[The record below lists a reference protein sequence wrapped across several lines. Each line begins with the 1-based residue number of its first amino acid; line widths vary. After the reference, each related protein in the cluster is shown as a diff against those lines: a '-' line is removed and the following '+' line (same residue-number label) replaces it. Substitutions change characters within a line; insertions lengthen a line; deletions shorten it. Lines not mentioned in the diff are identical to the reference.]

1 MNQKMG
7 MTEFFGMEASE
18 YLQHLDA
25 LVSSPRR
32 PDTEE
37 LVRWTRALR
46 GSALMANQEKIAAA
60 ASAFEI
66 FCGAIHATRVQWD
79 EASRQLAI
87 RATDD
92 LNVLVRAVA
101 NWGAQEDSLAAKIE
115 GELNAA
121 AGHRPAARQA
131 SAGLD
136 TGARAFIG
144 REGAAVAGALNRAAT
159 SLATNPD
166 DEKPLEAII
175 KIMQPLL
182 GIASLREAPP
192 IPELLDAIDRVI
204 SEYARRSQR
213 ITNIWEIFEAAALA
227 LARAAREV
235 AATGKPDPE
244 SQEALR
250 FANLLGG
257 ALGSRASAV
266 AVAIEDLYFD
276 DAGPHVVRR
285 GKSAAAVQLSTVD
298 LVADGEYLAQAADQI
313 DTAESVI
320 QRELRGQAIQSKLLD
335 FARARGSEL
344 ATAFATFAGAAE
356 GALGM
361 GAATQSASLLA
372 GSLRQA
378 ASVLRSAGQEA
389 EGSLATR
396 LNTLAAKLKKLAIR
410 PVAAAAAPVSE
421 ESVGL
426 ASSIITYERYVAEL
440 GLSNPSLE
448 ELIAGTTAGL
458 GSAAARTRTGITQPA
473 PVRLSSPPP
482 VAAGPSAPVRAPAA
496 VAEPTADLPS
506 IAEFCYSGV
515 NALKEALALHDEVRE
530 AVSSTGR
537 EETAELIDR
546 VFDLVKLGIKDK

>member
-1 MNQKMG
+1 MNQKVG

-18 YLQHLDA
+18 YLERLDA
-25 LVSSPRR
+25 LVSSPQR
-32 PDTEE
+32 PDTQE
-37 LVRWTRALR
+37 LVRLTRALR

-60 ASAFEI
+60 ASAFEA
-66 FCGAIHATRVQWD
+66 FCGAIHAARVQWD

-87 RATDD
+87 RTTDD
-92 LNVLVRAVA
+92 LKVLVRAVA
-101 NWGAQEDSLAAKIE
+101 DWGAQEESLAAKIE
-115 GELNAA
+115 GELNAV

-131 SAGLD
+131 SAGLN

-144 REGAAVAGALNRAAT
+144 REGAAVASALKRAAT

-166 DEKPLEAII
+166 DEKPLKAII
-175 KIMQPLL
+175 KVMQPLL

-192 IPELLDAIDRVI
+192 IPDLLDAIDSMV
-204 SEYARRSQR
+204 SEYARRSQP
-213 ITNIWEIFEAAALA
+213 ITNIGEIFGAAALA

-235 AATGKPDPE
+235 ASTGKPDPE

-257 ALGSRASAV
+257 ALRSGAG

-285 GKSAAAVQLSTVD
+285 GKSAAAVHLSTVD

-344 ATAFATFAGAAE
+344 ATAFATFAGAAR
-356 GALGM
+356 GALGR
-361 GAATQSASLLA
+361 GAATQTASSLA
-372 GSLRQA
+372 GSLRLA

-396 LNTLAAKLKKLAIR
+396 LNTLATKLKKLATR
-410 PVAAAAAPVSE
+410 PAAAAVPVSE
-421 ESVGL
+421 EPVGL
-426 ASSIITYERYVAEL
+426 AGSIITYERYVAEL
-440 GLSNPSLE
+440 GLSNPSVE

-458 GSAAARTRTGITQPA
+458 GSAAARTRTGVPQPA
-473 PVRLSSPPP
+473 PVPLSGPPPPP
-482 VAAGPSAPVRAPAA
+482 VAARPSAPVTAPAA
-496 VAEPTADLPS
+496 VAKPTADLPS

-515 NALKEALALHDEVRE
+515 DALKEALALRDEVKE
-530 AVSSTGR
+530 AVSSTGQQQ
-537 EETAELIDR
+537 TAELIDR
-546 VFDLVKLGIKDK
+546 VFDLVRLGITDK

>member
-1 MNQKMG
+1 MNQKVG

-18 YLQHLDA
+18 YLERLDA
-25 LVSSPRR
+25 LVSSPQR
-32 PDTEE
+32 PDTQE
-37 LVRWTRALR
+37 LVRLTRALR

-60 ASAFEI
+60 ASAFEA
-66 FCGAIHATRVQWD
+66 FCGAIHAARVQWD

-87 RATDD
+87 RTTDD
-92 LNVLVRAVA
+92 LKVLVRAVA
-101 NWGAQEDSLAAKIE
+101 DWGAQEDSLAAKIE
-115 GELNAA
+115 GELNAV

-131 SAGLD
+131 SAGLN

-144 REGAAVAGALNRAAT
+144 REGAAVASALKRAAT

-166 DEKPLEAII
+166 DEKPLKAII
-175 KIMQPLL
+175 KVMQPLL

-192 IPELLDAIDRVI
+192 IPDLLDAIDSMV
-204 SEYARRSQR
+204 SEYARRSQP
-213 ITNIWEIFEAAALA
+213 ITNIGEIFGAAALA

-235 AATGKPDPE
+235 ASTGKPDPE
-244 SQEALR
+244 SPEALR

-257 ALGSRASAV
+257 ALGSGAG

-285 GKSAAAVQLSTVD
+285 GKSAAAVHLSTVD

-344 ATAFATFAGAAE
+344 ATAFATFAGAAR
-356 GALGM
+356 GALGR
-361 GAATQSASLLA
+361 GAATQSASSLA
-372 GSLRQA
+372 GSLRLA

-396 LNTLAAKLKKLAIR
+396 LNTLATKLKKLATR
-410 PVAAAAAPVSE
+410 PAAAAVPVSE
-421 ESVGL
+421 EPVGL
-426 ASSIITYERYVAEL
+426 AGSIITYERYVAEL
-440 GLSNPSLE
+440 GLSNPSVE

-458 GSAAARTRTGITQPA
+458 GSAAARTRTGVPQPA
-473 PVRLSSPPP
+473 PVPLSGPPPPP
-482 VAAGPSAPVRAPAA
+482 VAARPSAPVTAPAA
-496 VAEPTADLPS
+496 VAKPTADLPS

-515 NALKEALALHDEVRE
+515 DALKEALALRDEVKE
-530 AVSSTGR
+530 AVSSTGQQQ
-537 EETAELIDR
+537 TAELIDR
-546 VFDLVKLGIKDK
+546 VFDLVRLGIKDK

>member
-1 MNQKMG
+1 MNQQMG

-25 LVSSPRR
+25 LVSSPQR
-32 PDTEE
+32 PDTQE
-37 LVRWTRALR
+37 LVRLTRALR

-60 ASAFEI
+60 ASAFEA
-66 FCGAIHATRVQWD
+66 FYGAIHTTRVQWD

-92 LNVLVRAVA
+92 LKVLVRTVA

-115 GELNAA
+115 GELIAA

-131 SAGLD
+131 SAGLN
-136 TGARAFIG
+136 TGARASIG
-144 REGAAVAGALNRAAT
+144 REAAAVASALNRAAT
-159 SLATNPD
+159 SLATHPD

-175 KIMQPLL
+175 KVMQPLL

-192 IPELLDAIDRVI
+192 IPDLLDAIDRVV
-204 SEYARRSQR
+204 SEYARRSQP
-213 ITNIWEIFEAAALA
+213 ITNIREIFEAAALA

-235 AATGKPDPE
+235 ASTGKPDPE
-244 SQEALR
+244 SREALR

-257 ALGSRASAV
+257 TVGSGV
-266 AVAIEDLYFD
+266 GAVAIADLYSD
-276 DAGPHVVRR
+276 DAGPHVGRR
-285 GKSAAAVQLSTVD
+285 GKRAAAVQLSTVD
-298 LVADGEYLAQAADQI
+298 LIADGEYLAQAADQI

-344 ATAFATFAGAAE
+344 ATAFATFAGAAR
-356 GALGM
+356 GALAK
-361 GAATQSASLLA
+361 GAATQSTSSLA

-389 EGSLATR
+389 EGALATR
-396 LNTLAAKLKKLAIR
+396 LNTLAAKLKELAI
-410 PVAAAAAPVSE
+410 PPAAAAPVSE

-426 ASSIITYERYVAEL
+426 AGSIITYERYVAEL

-458 GSAAARTRTGITQPA
+458 GSAAARTHTGVPQPA
-473 PVRLSSPPP
+473 PVPPSSPPP
-482 VAAGPSAPVRAPAA
+482 VAARPSAPVTAPAA

-506 IAEFCYSGV
+506 IAAFCYSGAT
-515 NALKEALALHDEVRE
+515 ALKEALALRDEVKQ
-530 AVSSTGR
+530 AVSSTGQQQ
-537 EETAELIDR
+537 TVELIDR
-546 VFDLVKLGIKDK
+546 VFELVELGIKDK

>member
-1 MNQKMG
+1 MNQKVG

-18 YLQHLDA
+18 YLERLDA
-25 LVSSPRR
+25 LVSSPQR
-32 PDTEE
+32 PDTQE
-37 LVRWTRALR
+37 LVRLTRALR

-60 ASAFEI
+60 ASAFEA
-66 FCGAIHATRVQWD
+66 FCGAIHAARVQWD

-87 RATDD
+87 RTTDD
-92 LNVLVRAVA
+92 LKVLVRAVA
-101 NWGAQEDSLAAKIE
+101 DWGAQEDSLAAKIE
-115 GELNAA
+115 GELNAV

-131 SAGLD
+131 SAGLN

-144 REGAAVAGALNRAAT
+144 REGAAVASALKRAAT

-166 DEKPLEAII
+166 DEKPLKAII
-175 KIMQPLL
+175 KVMQPLL

-192 IPELLDAIDRVI
+192 IPDLLDAIDSMV
-204 SEYARRSQR
+204 SEYARRSQP
-213 ITNIWEIFEAAALA
+213 ITNIGEIFGAAALA

-235 AATGKPDPE
+235 ASTGKPDPE

-257 ALGSRASAV
+257 ALGSGAG

-285 GKSAAAVQLSTVD
+285 GKSAAAVHLSTVD

-344 ATAFATFAGAAE
+344 ATAFATFAGAAR
-356 GALGM
+356 GALGR
-361 GAATQSASLLA
+361 GAATQSASSLA
-372 GSLRQA
+372 GSLRLA

-396 LNTLAAKLKKLAIR
+396 LNTLATKLKKLATR
-410 PVAAAAAPVSE
+410 PAAAAVPVSE
-421 ESVGL
+421 EPVGL
-426 ASSIITYERYVAEL
+426 AGSIITYERYVAEL
-440 GLSNPSLE
+440 GLSNPSVE

-458 GSAAARTRTGITQPA
+458 GSAAARTRTGVPQPA
-473 PVRLSSPPP
+473 PVPLSGPPPPP
-482 VAAGPSAPVRAPAA
+482 VAARPSAPVTAPAA
-496 VAEPTADLPS
+496 VAKPTADLPS

-515 NALKEALALHDEVRE
+515 DALKEALALRDEVKE
-530 AVSSTGR
+530 AVSSTGQQQ
-537 EETAELIDR
+537 TAELIDR
-546 VFDLVKLGIKDK
+546 VFDLVRLGIKDK

>member
-7 MTEFFGMEASE
+7 MAEFFGMEASE

-25 LVSSPRR
+25 LVSSPQR
-32 PDTEE
+32 PDTQE
-37 LVRWTRALR
+37 LVRLTRALR

-60 ASAFEI
+60 ASAFEA
-66 FCGAIHATRVQWD
+66 FYGAIHTTRVQWD

-92 LNVLVRAVA
+92 LKVLVRTVA

-115 GELNAA
+115 GELIAA

-131 SAGLD
+131 SAGLN

-144 REGAAVAGALNRAAT
+144 REAAAVASALNRAAT
-159 SLATNPD
+159 SLATHPD

-175 KIMQPLL
+175 KVMQPLL

-192 IPELLDAIDRVI
+192 IPDLLDAIDRVV
-204 SEYARRSQR
+204 SEYARRSQP
-213 ITNIWEIFEAAALA
+213 ITNIREIFEAAALA
-227 LARAAREV
+227 LARAAGEV
-235 AATGKPDPE
+235 ASTGKPDPE
-244 SQEALR
+244 SREALR

-257 ALGSRASAV
+257 TVGSGV
-266 AVAIEDLYFD
+266 GAVAIADLYSD
-276 DAGPHVVRR
+276 DAGPHVGRP

-344 ATAFATFAGAAE
+344 ATAFATFAGAAR
-356 GALGM
+356 GALAK
-361 GAATQSASLLA
+361 GAATQSTSSLA

-396 LNTLAAKLKKLAIR
+396 LNTLAAKLKELAIR
-410 PVAAAAAPVSE
+410 PAAAAPVSE

-426 ASSIITYERYVAEL
+426 AGSIITYERYVAEL

-458 GSAAARTRTGITQPA
+458 GSAAARTRTGVPQPA
-473 PVRLSSPPP
+473 PVPPSSPPP
-482 VAAGPSAPVRAPAA
+482 VAARPSAPVTAPAA

-506 IAEFCYSGV
+506 IAAFCYSGV
-515 NALKEALALHDEVRE
+515 TALKEALALRDEVKQ
-530 AVSSTGR
+530 AVSSTGQQQ
-537 EETAELIDR
+537 TVELIDR
-546 VFDLVKLGIKDK
+546 VFELVELGIKDK